1 MERSLVVAPE
11 GRKEVVLALAVF
23 EVTDDAQLVSKVRT
37 FVGDEV
43 RGLGRDD
50 LVDDAV
56 LVASELA
63 TNAML
68 HAAGIAAVRVSGVP
82 DGVRIEVHDRRQV
95 PPRMGLGTPD
105 AMTGRGLHLVAALSA
120 RWAAE
125 PTEDGKM
132 VWAELSGPRPNT
144 SAAVPEAV
152 LLELWD
158 DDAWAEADASLVR
171 HRVTLGEVPT
181 PLLVSAKAH
190 VDNLVREFTLAAR
203 GAESGVT
210 RALPPHLASLVETV
224 VGRFAEA
231 RQEIKRQ
238 AIAAANQG
246 LSHVRL
252 ELNLPADAA
261 DAGEQYLEAL
271 DESDAYCRAA
281 RLLTLE
287 TPPQHRVFRYWYVG
301 QLVAQLRAAAAGQP
315 APPIQTF
322 EERILEELDHAAKA
336 QRASER
342 AARLYDVSAALS
354 RAATREAVARAVLE
368 QGVAALSASG
378 GGILLAT
385 DADRLIV
392 PGTVGYDDDVVARLQ
407 AERRDAELPAAV
419 ALRTGEPVW
428 LESREER
435 DRLFPELLN
444 LERGTA
450 SVCAVPLTIGDRRLG
465 ALRFSFP
472 EPRLFD
478 EDERRFVLALAAQ
491 TAQALD
497 RTQLYELRMDFSRR
511 LQLSLLPRQLAA
523 PANVEAAAIYHS
535 LGDGM
540 ELGGDIY
547 DTWPISDACWGL
559 AIVDASGTGPEAAAL
574 TAMVRFTLRALTVA
588 DVNPASVLV
597 KLNHAL
603 LGMDFMGNEGEL
615 FCTAIFGVLLPGRR
629 STVALAAGGHP
640 PPLLRRSDG
649 RVEDVPVGG
658 SLLGV
663 FEDAEIASR
672 SVTLEPGDTLVLY
685 TDGAIEARRDGVMF
699 GIDGLKEAVAAA
711 PAGATPVADSIEQAV
726 LAHTGGVVS
735 DDLAALVIH
744 ATG

>member
-1 MERSLVVAPE
+1 
-11 GRKEVVLALAVF
+11 VVLALAVF
-23 EVTDDAQLVSKVRT
+23 EVTDGDAQLVAKVRG
-37 FVGDEV
+37 FVGNEV

-68 HAAGIAAVRVSGVP
+68 HGGGITAVRVSEVP
-82 DGVRIEVHDRRQV
+82 AGVRIEVHDRRQV
-95 PPRMGLGTPD
+95 PPRMALDNPD

-125 PTEDGKM
+125 PTDEGKI
-132 VWAELSGPRPNT
+132 VWAELSGART
-144 SAAVPEAV
+144 YAEIPEGA

-158 DDAWAEADASLVR
+158 DDVWGDVDAAQVR
-171 HRVTLGEVPT
+171 HHVTLGEVPT

-224 VGRFAEA
+224 VGRFSEA

-238 AIAAANQG
+238 AIEAANLG

-261 DAGEQYLEAL
+261 DAGHEYLQAL
-271 DESDAYCRAA
+271 DEADAYCHAA

-287 TPPQHRVFRYWYVG
+287 TPPQHRVFRHWYVG
-301 QLVAQLRAAAAGQP
+301 QLVAQLRALAAGREP
-315 APPIQTF
+315 PPIQTF

-354 RAATREAVARAVLE
+354 GAATHEAVATAVLE
-368 QGVAALSASG
+368 QGAAALNASG
-378 GGILLAT
+378 GGILLAA
-385 DADRLIV
+385 DEDRLIV
-392 PGTVGYDDDVVARLQ
+392 PGTVGYDEEVVARLR
-407 AERRDAELPAAV
+407 AESRDAELPAAV
-419 ALRTGEPVW
+419 ALRTGVPVW
-428 LESREER
+428 IESREER

-450 SVCAVPLTIGDRRLG
+450 SVCAVPLTVGDRRLG
-465 ALRFSFP
+465 AIRFSFP

-491 TAQALD
+491 AAQALD
-497 RTQLYELRMDFSRR
+497 RTQLYEQRMDFSRR
-511 LQLSLLPRQLAA
+511 LQLSLLPRELVA
-523 PANVEAAAIYHS
+523 PAHVDVAAVYHS

-547 DTWPISDACWGL
+547 DTWPISEDCWGL

-588 DVNPASVLV
+588 DINPASVLF
-597 KLNHAL
+597 KLNRAL
-603 LGMDFMGNEGEL
+603 LGIDLPGMEGER
-615 FCTAIFGVLLPGRR
+615 FCTAIFGVLLPGPR
-629 STVALAAGGHP
+629 STVALAGGGHP
-640 PPLLRRSDG
+640 PPLVRRSDG
-649 RVEDVPVGG
+649 RVEELPVGG

-663 FEDAEIASR
+663 FEDTEISSR
-672 SVTLEPGDTLVLY
+672 SVTLDLDDTLVLY
-685 TDGAIEARRDGVMF
+685 TDGAIEARRGNDMF
-699 GIDGLKEAVAAA
+699 GIEGLTEAIASAPEGATAVAEA
-711 PAGATPVADSIEQAV
+711 IERSV
-726 LAHTGGVVS
+726 LAHTGGIVS

-744 ATG
+744 SKG